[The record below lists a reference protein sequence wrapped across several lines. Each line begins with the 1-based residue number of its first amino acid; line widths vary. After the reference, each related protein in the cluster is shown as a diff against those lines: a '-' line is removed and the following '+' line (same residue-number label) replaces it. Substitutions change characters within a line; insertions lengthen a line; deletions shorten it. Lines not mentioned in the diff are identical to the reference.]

1 MCIMNKKLV
10 NDPER
15 AVDEALAGLVAVH
28 PGLVLLEGHRVVV
41 RADINLLVATNK
53 VWMLRS
59 ACTQRR
65 QLTPVLTTGDA
76 AFGGRKWP

>member
-1 MCIMNKKLV
+1 MSNKKLV

-41 RADINLLVATNK
+41 RADINILVAANK
-53 VWMLRS
+53 VRLLTTR
-59 ACTQRR
+59 QRR
-65 QLTPVLTTGDA
+65 PPTHSRATIY
-76 AFGGRKWP
+76 R